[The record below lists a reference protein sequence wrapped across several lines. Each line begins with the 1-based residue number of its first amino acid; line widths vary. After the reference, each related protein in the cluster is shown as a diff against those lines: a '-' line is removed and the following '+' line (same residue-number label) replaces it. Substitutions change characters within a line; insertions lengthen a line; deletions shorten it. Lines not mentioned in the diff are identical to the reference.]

1 MKMNSAI
8 SKSLALLA
16 IAIFTAGCSSDDDST
31 AMSSVDYFP
40 LQEGNTWT
48 YENTFSD
55 SNQAQSIDIEKLTVS
70 GQTQENN
77 QRVYQLE
84 STGNAIPLTLTS
96 MLAAGNVHKSN
107 GKLLYNG
114 SLSLDLNSIADLP
127 AEIDPISIDI
137 SDAVLYDTGAS
148 ADETLYSVSDA
159 VSQTVT
165 IGGNEVPLSL
175 NYSFKSVQGDF
186 LMNSSVD
193 GTSYDDIVTSNLY
206 LEVEGTIDLFV
217 SVPIIDN
224 QELMHTKNYFAAD
237 TGLIKS
243 RNELSLNINAIE
255 ELQTPAINYEAEST
269 QNLQSFELP

>member
-8 SKSLALLA
+8 SKPLALLA

-31 AMSSVDYFP
+31 AVSSVDYFP

-55 SNQAQSIDIEKLTVS
+55 SNQAQSTDIEKLTVS

-77 QRVYQLE
+77 QTVYQLE

-96 MLAAGNVHKSN
+96 MLAVGNVRKSN